1 MVTVIWKLPTPAIV
15 IVVPVILEIAV
26 LDEHVTEPD
35 IVAIAGLVDAYVIEG
50 PGISVLLVVIV

>member
-1 MVTVIWKLPTPAIV
+1 MVID
-15 IVVPVILEIAV
+15 VPVILEIAV